1 MERAFNMK
9 RFVNWAAG
17 SQHLVEVLAISVW
30 SVLSLGTSD
39 SAFAQ
44 KGCAGC
50 RPVSERTGELGC
62 WILAS
67 EPVGQLSAHSVFWHL
82 DKFSTVALA
91 EQAKEGTGT
100 VLPALGKVWLLT
112 IAQAGWRPKGGE
124 RVAEIGPPPVTTIQ
138 NTVHSTWKRSSIRE
152 WRRPRIG

>member
-17 SQHLVEVLAISVW
+17 SQHLVEGLAISVW

-44 KGCAGC
+44 KGFAGC
-50 RPVSERTGELGC
+50 LPVRERSGEICC

-67 EPVGQLSAHSVFWHL
+67 EPVGQLSAHSGFWQV
-82 DKFSTVALA
+82 DKLSTRAFA
-91 EQAKEGTGT
+91 EQAQERTCT
-100 VLPALGKVWLLT
+100 ALP
-112 IAQAGWRPKGGE
+112 
-124 RVAEIGPPPVTTIQ
+124 
-138 NTVHSTWKRSSIRE
+138 
-152 WRRPRIG
+152 